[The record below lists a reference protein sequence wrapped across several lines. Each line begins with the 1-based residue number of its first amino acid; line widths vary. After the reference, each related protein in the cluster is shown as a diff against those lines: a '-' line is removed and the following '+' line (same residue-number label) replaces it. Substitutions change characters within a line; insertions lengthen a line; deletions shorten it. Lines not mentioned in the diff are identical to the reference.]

1 MQEILLFLIS
11 SLALTLMPGPDILFV
26 VNQSLDKKKNGIITS
41 LGLCTGLIFH
51 TMFLVFGLSALIE
64 SNNDLITF
72 LKYFGTMYL
81 FYLAYLEIKS
91 ENKVNTNLNS
101 KLFLRGLYMNLIN
114 PKVLIFFIAYFPNF
128 LFSDTLKISNQFLL
142 LGFVFIFQ
150 ALLVFISVSL
160 ISNKL
165 IKYISMD
172 AKNISLKYFK
182 SLIFIIIGLL
192 ILIWISLDLNL
203 YICMQLVYN

>member
-11 SLALTLMPGPDILFV
+11 SLALTLTPGPDILFV
-26 VNQSLDKKKNGIITS
+26 INQSLDKRKNGIITS
-41 LGLCTGLIFH
+41 LGLCSGLIFH
-51 TMFLVFGLSALIE
+51 TMFLAFGLSALIE
-64 SNNDLITF
+64 SNKSVIIF
-72 LKYFGTMYL
+72 LKYFGTIYL

-91 ENKVNTNLNS
+91 ENKVNKSLDS

-128 LFSDTLKISNQFLL
+128 LFSDTIKISNQFLI

-165 IKYISMD
+165 IKYIGVD

-182 SLIFIIIGLL
+182 SLILIIIGLL
-192 ILIWISLDLNL
+192 ILI
-203 YICMQLVYN
+203 

>member
-64 SNNDLITF
+64 SNNDIITF

-128 LFSDTLKISNQFLL
+128 LFSDTIKISNQFLL

-150 ALLVFISVSL
+150 ALLIFISVSL
-160 ISNKL
+160 IANKL
-165 IKYISMD
+165 IKYIKIDS
-172 AKNISLKYFK
+172 KNKLLKYFK
-182 SLIFIIIGLL
+182 SLIFIIIALL
-192 ILIWISLDLNL
+192 ILI
-203 YICMQLVYN
+203 

>member
-26 VNQSLDKKKNGIITS
+26 VNQSLDNRKNGIMTS
-41 LGLCTGLIFH
+41 LGLCTGLIIH

-64 SNNDLITF
+64 TNKALIIF
-72 LKYFGTMYL
+72 LKYFGAIYL

-91 ENKVNTNLNS
+91 ENKINTTLNS

-128 LFSDTLKISNQFLL
+128 LFSDTIKISNQFLL
-142 LGFVFIFQ
+142 LGFVFILQ

-165 IKYISMD
+165 IKYLSVD
-172 AKNISLKYFK
+172 SKNKMLKYFK
-182 SLIFIIIGLL
+182 SLIFIIIGLI
-192 ILIWISLDLNL
+192 ILI
-203 YICMQLVYN
+203 

>member
-1 MQEILLFLIS
+1 MEQILLFFIS

-51 TMFLVFGLSALIE
+51 TMFLVFGLSTLIE
-64 SNNDLITF
+64 SNKELITF
-72 LKYFGTMYL
+72 LKYFGTIYL
-81 FYLAYLEIKS
+81 FNLAYLEIKT
-91 ENKVNTNLNS
+91 ENTINNTLNS
-101 KLFLRGLYMNLIN
+101 RLFLRGLYMNLIN

-128 LFSDTLKISNQFLL
+128 LFSDTIKISNQFLL
-142 LGFVFIFQ
+142 LGFIFIFQ

-160 ISNKL
+160 IANKL
-165 IKYISMD
+165 IKYTSVH
-172 AKNISLKYFK
+172 AKNISIKYFK

-192 ILIWISLDLNL
+192 IL
-203 YICMQLVYN
+203 V

>member
-1 MQEILLFLIS
+1 MQDILLFLIS

-26 VNQSLDKKKNGIITS
+26 INQSLDKKKNGIITS

-51 TMFLVFGLSALIE
+51 TMFLAFGLSALIN
-64 SNNDLITF
+64 SNKDLMTF

-91 ENKVNTNLNS
+91 VNKINKSLNS

-128 LFSDTLKISNQFLL
+128 LFSDTIKISNQFLI
-142 LGFVFIFQ
+142 LGFVFILQ
-150 ALLVFISVSL
+150 ALVVFIFVSVL
-160 ISNKL
+160 ANKL
-165 IKYISMD
+165 TKYLSIDS
-172 AKNISLKYFK
+172 KNKMLKYFK
-182 SLIFIIIGLL
+182 SFILIIIALL
-192 ILIWISLDLNL
+192 ILI
-203 YICMQLVYN
+203 

>member
-64 SNNDLITF
+64 SNNDIITF

-192 ILIWISLDLNL
+192 ILA
-203 YICMQLVYN
+203 

>member
-1 MQEILLFLIS
+1 MDQILLFFIS
-11 SLALTLMPGPDILFV
+11 SLTLTLMPGPDILFV
-26 VNQSLDKKKNGIITS
+26 LNQSLDKKKNGIITS

-64 SNNDLITF
+64 SNNDIITF

-192 ILIWISLDLNL
+192 ILI
-203 YICMQLVYN
+203 

>member
-26 VNQSLDKKKNGIITS
+26 FNQSLDNRKNGIITS

-51 TMFLVFGLSALIE
+51 TMFLAFGLSALIE
-64 SNNDLITF
+64 SNKSVIIF
-72 LKYFGTMYL
+72 LKYFGTIYL

-91 ENKVNTNLNS
+91 ENKVNTSLDS

-128 LFSDTLKISNQFLL
+128 LFSDTIKISNQFLL
-142 LGFVFIFQ
+142 LGSVFIFQ

-160 ISNKL
+160 ISNQL
-165 IKYISMD
+165 IKYIGLD
-172 AKNISLKYFK
+172 AENISIKYFK

-192 ILIWISLDLNL
+192 ILL
-203 YICMQLVYN
+203 

>member
-1 MQEILLFLIS
+1 MQDILLFLIS

-51 TMFLVFGLSALIE
+51 TMFLAFGLSALIN
-64 SNNDLITF
+64 SNKDLIIF
-72 LKYFGTMYL
+72 LKYFGTIYL

-91 ENKVNTNLNS
+91 VNKINKSWNS

-128 LFSDTLKISNQFLL
+128 LFSDTINISNQFLI
-142 LGFVFIFQ
+142 LGFVFILQ
-150 ALLVFISVSL
+150 ALVVFIFVSYL
-160 ISNKL
+160 ANKL
-165 IKYISMD
+165 TKYLSIDS
-172 AKNISLKYFK
+172 KNKMLKYFK
-182 SLIFIIIGLL
+182 SFILIIIAVL
-192 ILIWISLDLNL
+192 III
-203 YICMQLVYN
+203 

>member
-1 MQEILLFLIS
+1 MQDILLFLIS

-26 VNQSLDKKKNGIITS
+26 INQSLDKKKNGIITS

-51 TMFLVFGLSALIE
+51 TMFLAFGLSALIN
-64 SNNDLITF
+64 SNKDLMTF

-91 ENKVNTNLNS
+91 VNKINKSLNS

-128 LFSDTLKISNQFLL
+128 LFSDTIKISNQFLI
-142 LGFVFIFQ
+142 LGFVFILQ
-150 ALLVFISVSL
+150 ALVVFIFVSVL
-160 ISNKL
+160 ANKL
-165 IKYISMD
+165 IKYLSIDS
-172 AKNISLKYFK
+172 KNKMLKYFK
-182 SLIFIIIGLL
+182 SFILIIIALI
-192 ILIWISLDLNL
+192 ILI
-203 YICMQLVYN
+203 

>member
-26 VNQSLDKKKNGIITS
+26 INQSLDKRKNGIITS

-64 SNNDLITF
+64 SNKSVIIF
-72 LKYFGTMYL
+72 LKYFGTIYL
-81 FYLAYLEIKS
+81 FYLAYLEIKL
-91 ENKVNTNLNS
+91 ENKVNTSLDS

-128 LFSDTLKISNQFLL
+128 LFSDTIKISNQFLL

-165 IKYISMD
+165 IKYIGVD

-182 SLIFIIIGLL
+182 SLILIIIGLL
-192 ILIWISLDLNL
+192 ILI
-203 YICMQLVYN
+203 

>member
-11 SLALTLMPGPDILFV
+11 SLALTLTPGPDILFV
-26 VNQSLDKKKNGIITS
+26 INQSLDKRKNGIITS
-41 LGLCTGLIFH
+41 LGLCSGLIFH
-51 TMFLVFGLSALIE
+51 TMFLAFGLSALIE
-64 SNNDLITF
+64 SNKSVIIF
-72 LKYFGTMYL
+72 LKYFGTIYL

-91 ENKVNTNLNS
+91 ENKVNKSLDS

-128 LFSDTLKISNQFLL
+128 LFSDTIKISNQFLI

-150 ALLVFISVSL
+150 ALLVFISISL

-165 IKYISMD
+165 IKYIGVD

-182 SLIFIIIGLL
+182 SLILIIIGLL
-192 ILIWISLDLNL
+192 ILI
-203 YICMQLVYN
+203 

>member
-1 MQEILLFLIS
+1 MDQILLFFIS

-51 TMFLVFGLSALIE
+51 TMFLVFGLSTLIE
-64 SNNDLITF
+64 SNKELITF
-72 LKYFGTMYL
+72 LKYFGTIYL
-81 FYLAYLEIKS
+81 FYLAYLEIKT
-91 ENKVNTNLNS
+91 ENTINNSLNS
-101 KLFLRGLYMNLIN
+101 RLFLRGLYMNLIN

-128 LFSDTLKISNQFLL
+128 LFSDTIKISNQFLL
-142 LGFVFIFQ
+142 LGFIFIFQ

-160 ISNKL
+160 IANKL
-165 IKYISMD
+165 IKYTSVD
-172 AKNISLKYFK
+172 AKNISIKYFK

-192 ILIWISLDLNL
+192 IL
-203 YICMQLVYN
+203 V

>member
-51 TMFLVFGLSALIE
+51 TIFLVFGLSALIE

-128 LFSDTLKISNQFLL
+128 LFSDTIKISNQFLL

-150 ALLVFISVSL
+150 ALLIFISVSL
-160 ISNKL
+160 IANKL
-165 IKYISMD
+165 IKYIKIDS
-172 AKNISLKYFK
+172 KNKLLKYFK

-192 ILIWISLDLNL
+192 ILI
-203 YICMQLVYN
+203 

>member
-26 VNQSLDKKKNGIITS
+26 INQSLDKRKNGIITS

-64 SNNDLITF
+64 SNKSIIIF
-72 LKYFGTMYL
+72 LKYFGTIYL

-91 ENKVNTNLNS
+91 ENKVNTSIDS

-128 LFSDTLKISNQFLL
+128 LFSDTIKISNQFLL
-142 LGFVFIFQ
+142 LGSVFIFQ

-160 ISNKL
+160 ISNQL
-165 IKYISMD
+165 IKYIGLD
-172 AKNISLKYFK
+172 AENISIKYFK

-192 ILIWISLDLNL
+192 ILL
-203 YICMQLVYN
+203 

>member
-64 SNNDLITF
+64 SNNDIITF

-192 ILIWISLDLNL
+192 ILI
-203 YICMQLVYN
+203 

>member
-26 VNQSLDKKKNGIITS
+26 VNQSLDKRKNGIITS

-51 TMFLVFGLSALIE
+51 TMFLVFGLSELIE
-64 SNNDLITF
+64 SNKSLITF
-72 LKYFGTMYL
+72 LKYFGTIYL
-81 FYLAYLEIKS
+81 FYLAYIEVKS
-91 ENKVNTNLNS
+91 ENKINKSLNR

-128 LFSDTLKISNQFLL
+128 LFSDTIKISNQFLL

-150 ALLVFISVSL
+150 ALLVFVSVSL
-160 ISNKL
+160 IANKL
-165 IKYISMD
+165 IKYTSIDSNNKM
-172 AKNISLKYFK
+172 LKYFK
-182 SLIFIIIGLL
+182 SLIFIIIGLF
-192 ILIWISLDLNL
+192 ILI
-203 YICMQLVYN
+203 

>member
-26 VNQSLDKKKNGIITS
+26 INQSLDTRKNGIITS

-51 TMFLVFGLSALIE
+51 TMFLAFGLSALIE
-64 SNNDLITF
+64 SNKSVIIF
-72 LKYFGTMYL
+72 LKYFGTIYL

-91 ENKVNTNLNS
+91 ENKVKTSLDS

-128 LFSDTLKISNQFLL
+128 LFSNTIKISNQFLL

-150 ALLVFISVSL
+150 ALIVFISVSL

-165 IKYISMD
+165 IKYIVVD
-172 AKNISLKYFK
+172 VNNISLKYFK

-192 ILIWISLDLNL
+192 ILL
-203 YICMQLVYN
+203 

>member
-26 VNQSLDKKKNGIITS
+26 INQSLDKRKNGIITS

-64 SNNDLITF
+64 SNKYVIIF
-72 LKYFGTMYL
+72 LKYFGTIYL

-91 ENKVNTNLNS
+91 ENKVNTSIDS

-128 LFSDTLKISNQFLL
+128 LFSNTIKISNQFLL

-165 IKYISMD
+165 IKYIGLD
-172 AKNISLKYFK
+172 ANNISLKYFK
-182 SLIFIIIGLL
+182 SLILIIIGLL
-192 ILIWISLDLNL
+192 ILI
-203 YICMQLVYN
+203 

>member
-1 MQEILLFLIS
+1 MLEILLFLIS
-11 SLALTLMPGPDILFV
+11 SLALTLTPGPDILFV
-26 VNQSLDKKKNGIITS
+26 INQSLDKRKNGIITS

-51 TMFLVFGLSALIE
+51 TMFLAFGLSALIE
-64 SNNDLITF
+64 SNKSVIIF
-72 LKYFGTMYL
+72 LKYFGTIYL

-91 ENKVNTNLNS
+91 ENKVNTSLDS

-128 LFSDTLKISNQFLL
+128 LFSDTIKISNQFLL

-165 IKYISMD
+165 IKYIGVD

-182 SLIFIIIGLL
+182 SLILIIIGLL
-192 ILIWISLDLNL
+192 ILI
-203 YICMQLVYN
+203 

>member
-1 MQEILLFLIS
+1 MQDILLFLIS

-51 TMFLVFGLSALIE
+51 TMFLAFGLSALIN
-64 SNNDLITF
+64 SNKDLMTF

-91 ENKVNTNLNS
+91 VNKINKSLNS

-128 LFSDTLKISNQFLL
+128 LFSDTIKISNQFLI
-142 LGFVFIFQ
+142 LGFVFILQ
-150 ALLVFISVSL
+150 ALVVFIFVSVL
-160 ISNKL
+160 ANKL
-165 IKYISMD
+165 IKYLSIDS
-172 AKNISLKYFK
+172 KNKMLKYFK
-182 SLIFIIIGLL
+182 SFILIIIAVL
-192 ILIWISLDLNL
+192 ILI
-203 YICMQLVYN
+203 

>member
-26 VNQSLDKKKNGIITS
+26 INQSLDKRKNGIITS

-51 TMFLVFGLSALIE
+51 TMFLAFGLSALIE
-64 SNNDLITF
+64 SNKSVIIF
-72 LKYFGTMYL
+72 LKYFGTIYL

-91 ENKVNTNLNS
+91 ENKVNTSLDS

-128 LFSDTLKISNQFLL
+128 LFSDTIKISNQFLL

-165 IKYISMD
+165 IKYIGVD

-182 SLIFIIIGLL
+182 SLILIIIGLL
-192 ILIWISLDLNL
+192 ILI
-203 YICMQLVYN
+203 

>member
-26 VNQSLDKKKNGIITS
+26 INQSLDKRKNGIITS

-51 TMFLVFGLSALIE
+51 TMFLAFGLSALIE
-64 SNNDLITF
+64 SNKSVIIF
-72 LKYFGTMYL
+72 LKYFGTIYL

-91 ENKVNTNLNS
+91 ENKVNTSLDS

-128 LFSDTLKISNQFLL
+128 LFSDTIKISNQFLL

-165 IKYISMD
+165 IRYIGVD

-182 SLIFIIIGLL
+182 SLILIIIGLL
-192 ILIWISLDLNL
+192 ILI
-203 YICMQLVYN
+203 